1 MTAKVYD
8 AGQNYAGFT
17 EHTTQA
23 GFPVHLVATGQVLAV
38 PGILIGFFVNSTT
51 AGTLIL
57 YDALTATNAISGT
70 ITPGLGFQ
78 WFPSIHLTGIF
89 ATIGG
94 ALDATFFY
102 LK

>member
-17 EHTTQA
+17 QHTTQA
-23 GFPVHLVATGQVLAV
+23 GYPAHLTATGQVLAV
-38 PGILIGFFVNSTT
+38 PGLLIGFFVNSTT

-57 YDALTATNAISGT
+57 YDALTATNPISGT
-70 ITPGLGFQ
+70 ITPALGMN
-78 WFPSIHLTGIF
+78 WFPSIHEVGIF

-94 ALDATFFY
+94 ALDVTFFY

>member
-8 AGQNYAGFT
+8 VGVLYQGYT
-17 EHTTQA
+17 THSTQA
-23 GFPVHLVATGQVLAV
+23 GYPIRLTATGQVLAA
-38 PGILIGFFVNSTT
+38 PGMLIGFYVNSTT

-57 YDALTATNAISGT
+57 YDALTATNPISGT
-70 ITPGLGFQ
+70 ITPAIGMQ

-94 ALDATFFY
+94 TLDVTFFY

>member
-1 MTAKVYD
+1 MTARVYD
-8 AGQNYAGFT
+8 VGQGYQSYT
-17 EHTTQA
+17 THSTQA
-23 GFPVHLVATGQVLAV
+23 GFPIRLTATGQVLAV
-38 PGILIGFFVNSTT
+38 PGMLIGFYVNATT

-57 YDALTATNAISGT
+57 YDALTATNPISGT
-70 ITPGLGFQ
+70 ITPAVGMQ

-94 ALDATFFY
+94 TLDATFFY

>member
-8 AGQNYAGFT
+8 VGQSYAGFT
-17 EHTTQA
+17 QHTTQG
-23 GFPVHLVATGQVLAV
+23 GFPAHLTATGQVLAA
-38 PGILIGFFVNSTT
+38 PGQLIGFFVNSTA

-57 YDALTATNAISGT
+57 YDALSATNPISGT
-70 ITPGLGFQ
+70 ITPALGMN